1 MCVVRERAAFANYNL
16 FSARYEF
23 ISFCHAPDT
32 HHRRQTAP
40 AQITSGHS
48 NLFQKEQRW
57 RRVLSARRV
66 EAAAETN
73 HKARTAALTKHC
85 SRHRRRRFVR
95 LHDLK
100 IITTIRRRINLA
112 FVTLCVLQV
121 DYGYS
126 AQDLGAVRVAY
137 LIRHSDEQ
145 ARRCHCHSR
154 PPSTP
159 THTQTHAYTHKRT
172 HSHHTQ
178 THDTLYT
185 RHAAAEVHLDLMEAT
200 YAAPTH
206 PKPASRPSPHLV
218 WLIVVANDRQIT
230 DSCFSTHTH
239 GNAVEISLLL
249 SFVF

>member
-1 MCVVRERAAFANYNL
+1 MCVVRERAALANYNL

-48 NLFQKEQRW
+48 NLFQKERRW

-85 SRHRRRRFVR
+85 SRHRRRRRRFVR

-159 THTQTHAYTHKRT
+159 THTDTRIY
-172 HSHHTQ
+172 TQ
-178 THDTLYT
+178 TNTLTPHTNT
-185 RHAAAEVHLDLMEAT
+185 RHIIHET
-200 YAAPTH
+200 
-206 PKPASRPSPHLV
+206 R
-218 WLIVVANDRQIT
+218 RR
-230 DSCFSTHTH
+230 
-239 GNAVEISLLL
+239 
-249 SFVF
+249 